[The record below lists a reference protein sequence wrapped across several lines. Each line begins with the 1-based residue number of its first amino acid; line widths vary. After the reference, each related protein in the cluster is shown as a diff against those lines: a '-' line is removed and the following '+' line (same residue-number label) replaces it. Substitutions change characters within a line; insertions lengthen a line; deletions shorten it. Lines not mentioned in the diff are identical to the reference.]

1 VILLPSRWPLAR
13 RSRWNRALA
22 GGRVRCVLLGDMVHT
37 GPGGY
42 LDPDR
47 RGPDG
52 RSFLDVT
59 AGAML
64 GIIERGST
72 GAPREGAERAAR
84 A

>member
-1 VILLPSRWPLAR
+1 
-13 RSRWNRALA
+13 
-22 GGRVRCVLLGDMVHT
+22 MVHT

-64 GIIERGST
+64 EIIARSST